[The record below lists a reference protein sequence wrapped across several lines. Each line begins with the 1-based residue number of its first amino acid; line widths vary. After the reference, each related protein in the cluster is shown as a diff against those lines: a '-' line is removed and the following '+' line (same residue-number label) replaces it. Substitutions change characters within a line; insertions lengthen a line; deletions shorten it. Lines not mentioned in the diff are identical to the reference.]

1 MENLFL
7 FLAIFMV
14 FVLGSFFIIQS
25 LIRQIKVRRAIQAN
39 RLLLNRMR
47 DKNEDGNF
55 HTYNNLLHQTLVN
68 LKGKIKNLPYEKLQS
83 VIDKEI
89 NNLAGGYLR
98 RFVSS
103 IWVLLKFAFSMV
115 FVFMSFMFALIVI
128 DEFKAVENVQE
139 VFDINSNNNVRDIE
153 SDDNSEALTT
163 QELKGDGGKQFY
175 EEGLTAYNE
184 GRTNKAVEALNK
196 INGKSEYYEKSQ
208 EMLKDIEK
216 KIYWENIKYPTY
228 AEITK
233 SPQNYIEKSVGFTG
247 SILDAVEYNGKTMMI
262 IGTEL
267 IDEYYEFYGGDIL
280 VLYGNVTNYVEGDLV
295 SIAGT
300 MKGSYIET
308 EQKALIGSYLNNA
321 SSFSPSGYVN
331 INQMPV
337 IIADMIDYQ

>member
-1 MENLFL
+1 MGNLVL
-7 FLAIFMV
+7 FLAVFVV

-25 LIRQIKVRRAIQAN
+25 LIRQIKIRRAIQAN
-39 RLLLNRMR
+39 KLLLNRMR

-68 LKGKIKNLPYEKLQS
+68 LKGRIKNLPYKKLQS

-89 NNLAGGYLR
+89 NNLTGGYVR

-103 IWVLLKFAFSMV
+103 IWVLLKFTFALV

-128 DEFKAVENVQE
+128 DEFKVVENVQD
-139 VFDINSNNNVRDIE
+139 VFDINSNNDVRDIE
-153 SDDNSEALTT
+153 SDDNPLTT
-163 QELKGDGGKQFY
+163 QESKDDRDKQIY

-184 GRTNKAVEALNK
+184 GRTSEAVEALNK

-208 EMLKDIEK
+208 EMLKDIDK
-216 KIYWENIKYPTY
+216 KIYWENIKYPNY

-233 SPQNYIEKSVGFTG
+233 SPQNYIEKKVGFTG
-247 SILDAVEYNGKTMMI
+247 SILDVVEYNGKTMMI
-262 IGTEL
+262 IGTDL
-267 IDEYYEFYGGDIL
+267 INDYYKVYGGDIL
-280 VLYGNVTNYVEGDLV
+280 VLYGNVTGYEEGDFV

-308 EQKALIGSYLNNA
+308 EQKGLIGSYLNNA

-337 IIADMIDYQ
+337 IIADIIDYQ